1 MSTEFNLIAEIRHW
15 LWPSYRKPDVSGMFV
30 RIGQTPTVA
39 AVPKPKDKYTTIG
52 YNQDK
57 DLVKARVF
65 EFAADGSTE
74 FADIITVNKA
84 NVRQRDVVKDLTAA
98 DKQQLSKRKPFV
110 SVKAATVIKEVF
122 AAKGGA
128 IASSELQDATGYS
141 KAYCDVCLA
150 SFRAA
155 LSIERGET
163 LQQH

>member
-1 MSTEFNLIAEIRHW
+1 MSTEFNLFAEIRQF
-15 LWPSYRKPDVSGMFV
+15 LWPSYRRQDVSGLFV
-30 RIGQTPTVA
+30 RIESAPTVA
-39 AVPKPKDKYTTIG
+39 AERKVKENYTTIG

-65 EFAADGSTE
+65 EFNVDGSTA

-84 NVRQRDVVKDLTAA
+84 NVKRGDVVKDLTAVDMA
-98 DKQQLSKRKPFV
+98 ELAKRKPVV
-110 SVKAATVIKEVF
+110 SAKAATVIKEVF

-150 SFRAA
+150 AFRSA
-155 LSIERGET
+155 LSIERGESA
-163 LQQH
+163 Q